1 MKPGE
6 VCYIKATYVPQ
17 HHDGNMI
24 RCITADTGAV
34 IWASPDEV
42 KTADDIIVSSNII
55 HIDRGF
61 NMA

>member
-1 MKPGE
+1 MKPGD
-6 VCYIKATYVPQ
+6 VIYIKATYVPQ

-55 HIDRGF
+55 RIDSHV

>member
-6 VCYIKATYVPQ
+6 VCYIKCTYVPQ
-17 HHDGNMI
+17 HNDGNMI
-24 RCITADTGAV
+24 RCVTADTGAI

-55 HIDRGF
+55 RIDSHV

>member
-6 VCYIKATYVPQ
+6 VIYIKATYVPQ

-55 HIDRGF
+55 RIDSHV

>member
-17 HHDGNMI
+17 YHDGNMI
-24 RCITADTGAV
+24 RCVTADTGSV
-34 IWASPDEV
+34 IWASPEEV

-55 HIDRGF
+55 RIDRGY

>member
-6 VCYIKATYVPQ
+6 ACYIKCTYVPQ
-17 HHDGNMI
+17 YHDGNMI
-24 RCITADTGAV
+24 RCVTAETGSV

-42 KTADDIIVSSNII
+42 KTADDIIVSANVIR
-55 HIDRGF
+55 IDRGF

>member
-1 MKPGE
+1 MKPGDAI
-6 VCYIKATYVPQ
+6 YIKATYVPQ

-55 HIDRGF
+55 RIDSHV

>member
-6 VCYIKATYVPQ
+6 VIYIKATYVPQ

-24 RCITADTGAV
+24 RCVTADTGTV
-34 IWASPDEV
+34 IWASPEEV
-42 KTADDIIVSSNII
+42 KTVDDIVTSANII
-55 HIDRGF
+55 RIDSHV

>member
-42 KTADDIIVSSNII
+42 KTADDIIVSSNVIR
-55 HIDRGF
+55 IDRGF

>member
-6 VCYIKATYVPQ
+6 VIYIKATYVPQ

-24 RCITADTGAV
+24 RCVTADTGAV

-55 HIDRGF
+55 RIDSHV

>member
-1 MKPGE
+1 MKPGD
-6 VCYIKATYVPQ
+6 VIYIKATYVPQ

-24 RCITADTGAV
+24 RCITADTGVV

-55 HIDRGF
+55 RIDRGF

>member
-6 VCYIKATYVPQ
+6 VCYIKCTYVPQ

-55 HIDRGF
+55 RIDRGY

>member
-6 VCYIKATYVPQ
+6 VCYIKCTYVPQ
-17 HHDGNMI
+17 YHDGNMI

-55 HIDRGF
+55 RIDRGF